1 MKLQEKNKN
10 SMLCRFLTVFLIA
23 LMFFSCSKSDDE
35 FFSGKGKVY
44 ENSWIKIKIPQSY
57 YVYTVDSDY
66 GFRVLVVKNSR
77 DQMVMYFYGSLRR
90 TDFSVEY
97 EDDLLTEQFEL
108 NNKIDTVGNYFEK
121 PGEKLL
127 VKQRIV
133 VLQAKRHLEENKFY
147 PLLVEFNCYP
157 DYAEP
162 NFCDKV
168 VSSAQVVH
176 LYP

>member
-1 MKLQEKNKN
+1 
-10 SMLCRFLTVFLIA
+10 MLCRFLTVFLIA
-23 LMFFSCSKSDDE
+23 LMFFSCSKSDDD

-44 ENSWIKIKIPQSY
+44 EYSWIKIKIPQSY
-57 YVYTVDSDY
+57 YVDTLDSDY
-66 GFRVLVVKNSR
+66 GYRVLEVRNSR
-77 DQMVMYFYGSLRR
+77 DQMVMYFYGSRLR

-97 EDDLLTEQFEL
+97 DASLLTEQFEL
-108 NNKIDTVGNYFEK
+108 NNKIDTVGDYFEK

-127 VKQRIV
+127 VKQRTV
-133 VLQAKRHLEENKFY
+133 VLQAKRHIEENKFC

-168 VSSAQVVH
+168 VSSAQVIH
-176 LYP
+176 QYPENKE

>member
-1 MKLQEKNKN
+1 
-10 SMLCRFLTVFLIA
+10 
-23 LMFFSCSKSDDE
+23 
-35 FFSGKGKVY
+35 
-44 ENSWIKIKIPQSY
+44 
-57 YVYTVDSDY
+57 
-66 GFRVLVVKNSR
+66 
-77 DQMVMYFYGSLRR
+77 MVMYFYGSLRR

-97 EDDLLTEQFEL
+97 EDNLLTEQFEL

-133 VLQAKRHLEENKFY
+133 VLQAKRHHEENKFY

>member
-1 MKLQEKNKN
+1 M
-10 SMLCRFLTVFLIA
+10 SVFN
-23 LMFFSCSKSDDE
+23 FFPYCIDA
-35 FFSGKGKVY
+35 FFVSGKGKVY

-57 YVYTVDSDY
+57 YVDTVDSDY

-97 EDDLLTEQFEL
+97 DGSLLTEQFEL

-121 PGEKLL
+121 PGEKLI

-133 VLQAKRHLEENKFY
+133 VLQAKRHIEENKFY
-147 PLLVEFNCYP
+147 PSLVEFNCYP

-176 LYP
+176 RYPRNKE